1 VQKVIHFFLVV
12 LLSSVK
18 FIGGPT
24 LVYFNG
30 KYEPEFGFVQAN
42 IACIS
47 GGMLGVMVFMYFSK
61 WILKAYRG
69 TRKKMRTF
77 FSKKDREF
85 YSTPIA
91 DITGDVEIH
100 YNYIEKHEW
109 KKKIFT
115 PRSRRFV
122 RIWQRYGLVGLA
134 ALTPILFSIPVG
146 TFVMSR
152 LESNR
157 KKILLY
163 MFISIVCWS
172 LLLTTV
178 FELTHAR
185 NLHDILQ

>member
-1 VQKVIHFFLVV
+1 MQKVIHFCLVV

-30 KYEPEFGFVQAN
+30 KYEPEFGFVEAN

-61 WILKAYRG
+61 WILHVYRG
-69 TRKKMRTF
+69 IRKRMRRF
-77 FSKKDREF
+77 ISQKAGGY
-85 YSTPIA
+85 YSQPMA
-91 DITGDVEIH
+91 DVDDDVVIH
-100 YNYIEKHEW
+100 YDYIEKHEW

-115 PRSRRFV
+115 PRSRRIV
-122 RIWQRYGLVGLA
+122 RIWTTYGLVGLA
-134 ALTPILFSIPVG
+134 ALTPVIFSIPLG
-146 TFVMSR
+146 TFVMCR

-172 LLLTTV
+172 LLLTTL
-178 FELTHAR
+178 FELTQAR
-185 NLHDILQ
+185 NIHDIIK

>member
-1 VQKVIHFFLVV
+1 MQKVFHFLVVV

-24 LVYFNG
+24 LVYMNQ

-42 IACIS
+42 IAIIS
-47 GGMLGVMVFMYFSK
+47 GGMLGVIVFIYFSK
-61 WILKAYRG
+61 WILKIYRAI
-69 TRKKMRTF
+69 RKRLRNF
-77 FSKKDREF
+77 FSRKERKI
-85 YSTPIA
+85 YSPPVSDLTVDV
-91 DITGDVEIH
+91 DIR

-122 RIWQRYGLVGLA
+122 RIWQNYGLVGLA

-146 TFVMSR
+146 TFIMTR

-172 LLLTTV
+172 LLLTSL

-185 NLHDILQ
+185 NIHDILK

>member
-1 VQKVIHFFLVV
+1 MQKVIHFFVVV

-24 LVYFNG
+24 LVYLNE
-30 KYEPEFGFVQAN
+30 KYEPEFGFIQAN
-42 IACIS
+42 IACIT
-47 GGMLGVMVFMYFSK
+47 GGMLGVVVFIYFSK
-61 WILKAYRG
+61 WILKVYRG
-69 TRKKMRTF
+69 ARKKMRKIF
-77 FSKKDREF
+77 AKKKDAF
-85 YSTPIA
+85 YSPPVSDLTV
-91 DITGDVEIH
+91 DLDIH
-100 YNYIEKHEW
+100 YNYVAKHEW

-146 TFVMSR
+146 TFVMTR

-172 LLLTTV
+172 LLLNSL

-185 NLHDILQ
+185 NIHDILK